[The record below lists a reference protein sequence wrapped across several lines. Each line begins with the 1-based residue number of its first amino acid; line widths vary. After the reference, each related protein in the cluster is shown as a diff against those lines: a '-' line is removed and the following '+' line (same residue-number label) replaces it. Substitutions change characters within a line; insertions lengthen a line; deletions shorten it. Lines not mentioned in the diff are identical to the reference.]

1 MVKIYTT
8 PVCVHCKMAKEFF
21 KKHNVA
27 YVEVDV
33 TTDDSLVE
41 EMVQKSHQMGV
52 PVIEID
58 GEIFVGFDRE
68 GISRALKI
76 S

>member
-1 MVKIYTT
+1 
-8 PVCVHCKMAKEFF
+8 MAKEFF

-58 GEIFVGFDRE
+58 REIFVDFDRE

>member
-1 MVKIYTT
+1 
-8 PVCVHCKMAKEFF
+8 MAKDFF
-21 KKHNVA
+21 QKHNVA
-27 YVEVDV
+27 YEEVDV
-33 TTDDSLVE
+33 TTDDSLIE

-52 PVIEID
+52 PVIEIN

-68 GISRALKI
+68 GLSRALKI